1 MKQFRK
7 VKNPMK
13 RLLVMAV
20 TALSLVVSTVV
31 ATTPQVRAAASAQPS
46 VRPNV
51 VPAFVNQGWLNRIQ
65 VDAHRFSAI
74 NSSTFFVVGK
84 PSSGCPTV
92 AAYKI
97 SEMSKAGIEATDLP
111 GQSNATYYNASLRKW
126 VVYLCT
132 YSPYNGS
139 LNIPSDYTTGMTAD
153 DNFVWITYFA
163 GADRKMLVLNATT
176 GAVVSNTVIGYT
188 SYYTGIMTSD
198 GTYNYFVVNPS
209 AGVYR
214 IVRVSSTGTVTT
226 LDIDSYSYW
235 MKVYGDKLYLNGD
248 GSFITVDRDTFTVD
262 STFTPTP
269 TGAYNCNGGFDVDG
283 TYIAIACSNQSG
295 AGWLGTVAQF
305 KLSDHSFV
313 REYGTLASGGTP
325 AFFKGALYAVA
336 DPDYAWCDS
345 CFMIFDP
352 VTGETLQD
360 GTSADWN
367 PGPVGYA
374 TSYLTNGTV
383 MLTDS
388 QSIISVMGDAAVPL
402 APRNAMV
409 IGGLERITVY
419 SSSQRY
425 MGGSKVKTVT
435 YVATPG
441 GASCTANAD
450 FSDPTSYTSSC
461 QITGLTNGT
470 AYTIT
475 GYWTNAVGQGAIGTL
490 ATGVIPTGPPGSP
503 TNGRI
508 TSFDAT
514 NVTIAWDAPASLN
527 GSTITGYEVYNS
539 LATKVC
545 TIDLVSSPSAAR
557 TCATTRVA
565 GPTYAFTIFAIG
577 SGGRSTPAFVNGSW
591 PTAPTLNYI
600 MINVGTNTI
609 GVSTQSQSYPAS
621 ADLSGLTVAVSLDNG
636 SSCSFTFANPAG
648 WSPGTCSISGLT
660 PNTSYVATASV
671 TNAAG
676 TTTTAAS
683 FTTLATR
690 RAGASDPVITQ
701 SGSDWKVS
709 WTGAT
714 DNVSTLNNYSVAV
727 NDATGTQVGSC
738 YVSRSGPSTPPE
750 TTCNLSMYTSS
761 FTAPLSIAYLNTTWS
776 LTATR
781 TSGSATWMA
790 LAIASLSA
798 PPGTV
803 VNPTATSGDG
813 TITVTWSAPTSG
825 GTPDSYTVS
834 SAGLT
839 DCVVDLATNPS
850 AALSCTFTGLTN
862 GTSYSFSVTASSSS
876 DGDGSSSSVA
886 ATPYGLPATP
896 TGLTATPGNGSVVLE
911 WNAVTSLGGGTLTRY
926 VVTAYNSAGQA
937 VGTCTSTSATHCTI
951 TGLTN
956 GTAYTFKVATVASG
970 GSSAASSPTAS
981 VTPQATAPGAPTN
994 VVATSGDGQAEVT
1007 WTAPTDDGG
1016 EAIDGYIVIASP
1028 GGATCTAVAPATTC
1042 TISGLT
1048 NGTEYTFSVVAT
1060 NNVGNSASSVPSNA
1074 ITPGAAPGTPDYVQA
1089 TPGNHSTRINWAA
1102 PSTGPA
1108 PTRYVVTMQ
1117 PGGTTCT
1124 VDLVANPSAPLSCN
1138 FTGLTNG
1145 ARYTFTVTAFLANGN
1160 STSDTISAVANPGP
1174 LKPTSPRGIV
1184 FHGNPKGVAV
1194 VSWKV
1199 SASNGGSQIMKY
1211 IATVTGPRYAKSC
1224 RVNMAAN
1231 PRAALKC
1238 TFKGLKPKRF
1248 YNYRVVAVNVVGQ
1261 TLSPKAKRA
1270 IDTSVR
1276 IVSFA
1281 RGKVTMWSGLYRQ
1294 ASITASYIKRF
1305 KYTKVVLTGY
1315 TNPGGSLVS
1324 RTSFTQARALTV
1336 ANYLTRQLRTRG
1348 VTGVTIIANGTGA
1361 SIYKK
1366 PNATQRRL
1374 NRSVATLLTY
1384 K

>member
-1 MKQFRK
+1 MASTIGTRIA
-7 VKNPMK
+7 
-13 RLLVMAV
+13 LIAV
-20 TALSLVVSTVV
+20 TALSLVISTVV
-31 ATTPQVRAAASAQPS
+31 ETPPQVRAAASAQPS

-51 VPAFVNQGWLNRIQ
+51 APTFVNQGWLNRIQ
-65 VDAHRFSAI
+65 VDPHRFSAI
-74 NSSTFFVVGK
+74 SSDTAFFLGK

-92 AAYKI
+92 GAYKI
-97 SEMSKAGIEATDLP
+97 SELSKVGSEAVDLP
-111 GQSNATYYNASLRKW
+111 GQTSATYHNASLRKW
-126 VVYLCT
+126 VVYLCANA
-132 YSPYNGS
+132 PYYGLMTI
-139 LNIPSDYTTGMTAD
+139 LNDYITGMTAD

-163 GADRKMLVLNATT
+163 GADRKMLVLNAAT
-176 GAVVSNTVIGYT
+176 GALVSNTVIGYT

-209 AGVYR
+209 AGEYR
-214 IVRVSSTGTVTT
+214 IVRVSSTGTVST
-226 LDIDSYSYW
+226 LDINSYSYN
-235 MKVYGDKLYLNGD
+235 MKVYGNKLYLNGD
-248 GSFITVDRDTFTVD
+248 GSFITVDRATFTID

-269 TGAYNCNGGFDVDG
+269 TGAYNCNGGFDIDG
-283 TYIAIACSNQSG
+283 TYIAIVCGNQSG

-305 KLSDHSFV
+305 KLSDHSLV

-336 DPDYAWCDS
+336 DPNYAWCDS

-352 VTGETLQD
+352 VTGATLQD
-360 GTSADWN
+360 GSSADWN

-402 APRNAMV
+402 APRNATAF
-409 IGGLERITVY
+409 GGLERITIY
-419 SSSQRY
+419 SASERY

-450 FSDPTSYTSSC
+450 FSDPTSYPSSC

-475 GYWTNAVGQGAIGTL
+475 GYWTNAVGDGAIGTL
-490 ATGVIPTGPPGSP
+490 AIGVVPTGPPGSP
-503 TNGRI
+503 TNGRL

-514 NVTIAWDAPASLN
+514 NVTVAWDAPASLN

-539 LATKVC
+539 LNAKVC
-545 TIDLVSSPSAAR
+545 TIDLVNSPSAAR

-565 GPTYAFTIFAIG
+565 GPTYAFTIIAIG
-577 SGGRSTPAFVNGSW
+577 SGGRSTPAYVNGNW
-591 PTAPTLNYI
+591 PTAPTLNFI
-600 MINVGTNTI
+600 MITVDTNTV

-636 SSCSFTFANPAG
+636 SSCSMTFANPAG
-648 WSPGTCSISGLT
+648 WSGRTCSISGLT

-683 FTTLATR
+683 FTTLTSR
-690 RAGASDPVITQ
+690 RAGASNPVITQ
-701 SGSDWKVS
+701 SGSDWNVS

-714 DNVSTLNNYSVAV
+714 DSVSTLNSYSVAV

-738 YVSRSGPSTPPE
+738 DASSSGPSTPPG
-750 TTCNLSMYTSS
+750 TTCKLSMYTSS
-761 FTAPLSIAYLNTTWS
+761 FTAPLSIAYLNTNWN

-781 TSGSATWMA
+781 TSGTASWMA
-790 LAIASLSA
+790 LATATLSA

-839 DCVVDLATNPS
+839 DCVVDVVTNPS

-926 VVTAYNSAGQA
+926 VVTAYNGAGQA

-956 GTAYTFKVATVASG
+956 GTAYTFKVTTEATG
-970 GSSAASSPTAS
+970 GTSAASSPTAS

-994 VVATSGDGQAEVT
+994 VTAASGNGEATVS
-1007 WTAPTDDGG
+1007 WTAPVSDGG
-1016 EAIDGYIVIASP
+1016 ESIDGYIVTSSP
-1028 GGATCTAVAPATTC
+1028 GGLTCTAVAPDTTC
-1042 TISGLT
+1042 TITGLT
-1048 NGTEYTFSVVAT
+1048 NGTAYTFTVVAS
-1060 NNVGNSASSVPSNA
+1060 NNIGASDPSSPSNSV
-1074 ITPGAAPGTPDYVQA
+1074 TPAAGPSAPDRAQV
-1089 TPGNHSTRINWAA
+1089 TPGNHSATINWKT
-1102 PSTGPA
+1102 PVDGVTPN
-1108 PTRYVVTMQ
+1108 RYVVTMN
-1117 PGGTTCT
+1117 PGGRTCT
-1124 VDLVANPSAPLSCN
+1124 VDLALNPSAALTCT

-1145 ARYTFTVTAFLANGN
+1145 VNYSFTIAAFTANGMSASDTVYATPAAAPTKPSAPRGVKFRGSVAGVGTVT
-1160 STSDTISAVANPGP
+1160 
-1174 LKPTSPRGIV
+1174 
-1184 FHGNPKGVAV
+1184 
-1194 VSWKV
+1194 WKV
-1199 SASNGGSQIMKY
+1199 SGSNGGSPITNY
-1211 IATVTGPRYAKSC
+1211 VVYVTGTRYAKSC
-1224 RVNMAAN
+1224 TVNMAAN
-1231 PRAALKC
+1231 PNAALTC
-1238 TFKGLKPKRF
+1238 SVRGLKPKRF
-1248 YNYRVVAVNVVGQ
+1248 YNFRVKAVNAYGQ
-1261 TLSPKAKRA
+1261 ALSPKARQA
-1270 IDTSVR
+1270 IDTVIR
-1276 IVSFA
+1276 VVSFGV
-1281 RGKVTMWSGLYRQ
+1281 GKTTMWSGLSRQ
-1294 ASITASYIKRF
+1294 AFITAGYIKKF
-1305 KYTKVVLTGY
+1305 KYTKVTLTGY
-1315 TNPGGSLVS
+1315 TNPGGTLAG
-1324 RTSFTQARALTV
+1324 RTRFTQQRALTV
-1336 ANYLTRQLRTRG
+1336 ANYFNRQLRAMG
-1348 VTGVTIIANGTGA
+1348 VKNVTVIAVGTGA
-1361 SIYKK
+1361 SIYKG
-1366 PNATQRRL
+1366 PSLTPLQRKK
-1374 NRSVATLLTY
+1374 NRSVATLLSY